1 MADPRK
7 QSIRAANRTTK
18 DLGKLFNKM
27 GNTKHPRG
35 RMLVSYRNA
44 TRALREIVQ
53 RAEGPQAAA
62 EAQEVLDQLR
72 WTVEDTALDLLSMA
86 EELGAKQALAEVNA
100 WGLDL
105 SQEPLEIQIMLS
117 AWLAGLTQQIDSVL
131 AILFSG
137 GDIALILGDDVRQG
151 ILRPGPI
158 IKEGAKWMTTVATMR
173 YIKSVKTPGGW
184 GKQAVPAI
192 DENTTDCCLKV
203 AGQAVPFDKKFKLR
217 GIPRFADEME
227 WSPFHWYCRT
237 SIVTVPMKLAADDM
251 TNSILSNARAELRQ
265 RKKAAQTALELQ
277 QRLSKLGTKP
287 DGRRRMDDTKEIK
300 DLRKLFMRKRQRA
313 GVALEGN

>member
-1 MADPRK
+1 
-7 QSIRAANRTTK
+7 
-18 DLGKLFNKM
+18 
-27 GNTKHPRG
+27 
-35 RMLVSYRNA
+35 MLVAYRNA

-72 WTVEDTALDLLSMA
+72 WTVEDTAHDLLSKA
-86 EELGAKQALAEVNA
+86 EKLGAKQAMTEVNA

-117 AWLAGLTQQIDSVL
+117 AWLSGLTQQIDSVL

-137 GDIALILGDDVRQG
+137 GDIALVLGDGVRQG

-158 IKEGAKWMTTVATMR
+158 IKEGAKWLTTVATMR
-173 YIKSVKTPGGW
+173 YLKSVRAGDGR

-203 AGQAVPFDKKFKLR
+203 AGQVVPFDKKFKLR
-217 GIPRFADEME
+217 GVPRFADSME
-227 WSPFHWYCRT
+227 WTPFHWYCRT
-237 SIVTVPMKLAADDM
+237 SIVTVPLKLADDDM
-251 TNSILSNARAELRQ
+251 TTSLLSSARRELGQ
-265 RKKAAQTALELQ
+265 RERAAQTALELQ
-277 QRLSKLGTKP
+277 QRLAKLGTKP

-300 DLRKLFMRKRQRA
+300 DLRKEFMRRKRRA
-313 GVALEGN
+313 GVALTGG